1 MKNNKLKIYLV
12 VALLLIIGVGYAFLN
27 QNIELDNSVTV
38 KGYDKPGVPAPT
50 PTNITI
56 VSGQEGNLQ
65 PGDKVRIGESE
76 DFYVLSSDNSQNGKT
91 VLLAKYNLLVG
102 YETDD
107 YGESF
112 TPMTSANTSG
122 YGLQSATA
130 TGSLSDTGIQS
141 YKGMV
146 AFSQTNYW
154 DDGDGNLVSPYNANG
169 ASYNGNPY
177 PNIYN
182 KNIKTEPDFNND
194 GFATSGYSIAYY
206 VEEYVDKLKTLGAP
220 STIEGRLL
228 TYEEADAKKNIL
240 DSGTG
245 TSIILTNNQKY
256 WLGSAD
262 YEFYPFSVDA
272 GDFNNSIFYDNT
284 ECYGVRPV
292 IEINTSD
299 I

>member
-12 VALLLIIGVGYAFLN
+12 VALFLVMGVGYAFLFFY
-27 QNIELDNSVTV
+27 IELDNSVTV

-56 VSGQEGNLQ
+56 VSGQEENLQ

-107 YGESF
+107 WGNTF
-112 TPMTSANTSG
+112 TPIAANTPG
-122 YGLQSATA
+122 YGLQSSTA

-154 DDGDGNLVSPYNANG
+154 DDGSGNLISPYNANG
-169 ASYNGNPY
+169 ASYDGNPY

-182 KNIKTEPDFNND
+182 KNIKTAPDFTND
-194 GFATSGYSIAYY
+194 GFETSGYSIAYY

-228 TYEEADAKKNIL
+228 TYEEADAKQNIQ
-240 DSGTG
+240 DGG
-245 TSIILTNNQKY
+245 TSIVFVGNQIY

>member
-27 QNIELDNSVTV
+27 QNIELDNSVTISS
-38 KGYDKPGVPAPT
+38 YEKPGVPAPT

-107 YGESF
+107 WGNTF
-112 TPMTSANTSG
+112 TPIAANTPG
-122 YGLQSATA
+122 YGLQSSTA
-130 TGSLSDTGIQS
+130 TGYPGDAAQS
-141 YKGMV
+141 YKGIV

-154 DDGDGNLVSPYNANG
+154 DDGDGNLVSPYNTNG

-177 PNIYN
+177 PIIYN
-182 KNIKTEPDFNND
+182 KNIKTAPDFTND
-194 GFATSGYSIAYY
+194 GFETSGYSIAYY

-228 TYEEADAKKNIL
+228 TYEEADAKQNIQ
-240 DSGTG
+240 DGG
-245 TSIILTNNQKY
+245 TSIVFVGNQIY

-262 YEFYPFSVDA
+262 NEFYPLVVEQ
-272 GDFNNSIFYDNT
+272 GDFNNSISYDNT
-284 ECYGVRPV
+284 EYYGVRPV